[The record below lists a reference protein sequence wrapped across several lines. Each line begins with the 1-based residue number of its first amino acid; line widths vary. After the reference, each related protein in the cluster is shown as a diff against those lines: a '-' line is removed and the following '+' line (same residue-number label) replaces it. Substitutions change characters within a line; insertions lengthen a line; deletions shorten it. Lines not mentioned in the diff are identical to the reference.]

1 MEEMWLYLRKKER
14 KRETEGDQAVRQSVY
29 SKITLHNKY
38 KSNLSNFTSEGK
50 LLAEAMREVK
60 VISAVERN
68 HGVQFKLLLM
78 THDVSLAST
87 VKQQHASYRQW

>member
-1 MEEMWLYLRKKER
+1 M
-14 KRETEGDQAVRQSVY
+14 
-29 SKITLHNKY
+29 LHNKY

-50 LLAEAMREVK
+50 LLAEATREVK
-60 VISAVERN
+60 VISAVERSR
-68 HGVQFKLLLM
+68 GVQFKLLLM